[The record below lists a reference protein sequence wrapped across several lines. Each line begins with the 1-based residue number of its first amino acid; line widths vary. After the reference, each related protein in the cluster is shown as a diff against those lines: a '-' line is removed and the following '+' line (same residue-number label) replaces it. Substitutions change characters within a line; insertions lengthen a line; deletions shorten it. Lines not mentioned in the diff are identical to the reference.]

1 MSRGR
6 VSEAAAAEIETQTC
20 RPVAVVDA
28 GVKSEA
34 GVAAGAAAVS
44 VVDDD

>member
-1 MSRGR
+1 MRQQQQR
-6 VSEAAAAEIETQTC
+6 LRR
-20 RPVAVVDA
+20 RPVAELDA